1 MESKMRI
8 PPVVLEHPVEV
19 LIAGALLLA
28 LIFGSS
34 DRHAAEVA
42 TPTLQAQMAAQM
54 AAAGR

>member
-8 PPVVLEHPVEV
+8 PGVVFEHPVEA

-42 TPTLQAQMAAQM
+42 APSTQAQMAAQM